1 MSATRNFVISVGN
14 TAVCAV
20 CWSNVAA
27 AVVSSGGGG
36 GSSVDRARSTVVA
49 GSRGAHC
56 ALSNVK

>member
-20 CWSNVAA
+20 SNVAA

-36 GSSVDRARSTVVA
+36 GSSVDRARCTVVA
-49 GSRGAHC
+49 CSRGAHC